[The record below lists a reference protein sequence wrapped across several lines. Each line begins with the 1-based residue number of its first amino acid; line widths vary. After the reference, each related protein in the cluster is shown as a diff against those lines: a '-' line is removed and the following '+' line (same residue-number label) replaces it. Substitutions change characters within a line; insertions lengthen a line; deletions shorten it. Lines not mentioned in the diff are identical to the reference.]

1 MISVKCPA
9 CGLVDWNVG
18 DCKRCGHSLV
28 GLGAEEGGE
37 GYFRAASEWAAEA
50 RAVRTARRVMA
61 ACAVVVLGL
70 TALGVLY
77 LAHKPAKKQWFW
89 SFYRSEPKVA
99 EIFAHNLEVTGG
111 AESISRLRSFRADGR
126 LAFAGGAAAKSAA
139 EAGGQATFVM
149 HAKAPDMIET
159 EVEIGP
165 PSATASPDSTVS
177 PAAPF
182 ESPQPSL
189 SNYSPFGAFAPPPQV
204 RVSLRRGFDG
214 KQGWEYVERTTL
226 IDGSTVPVK
235 QNTSRELDGDELG
248 RMKRYVQMTGLVH
261 LADEYTSLKL
271 NGREPVAWETGGE
284 FNFTGRELIDTT
296 LRGHEAYVVSGIN
309 KEGKN
314 ETFYFDTETGLL
326 LRVDFEADAAEG
338 APGKVECVFGDYKK
352 VGGLKLPHR
361 LSFKRGEETMT
372 MTFENYFPNEPI
384 PDSTFRV
391 PE

>member
-18 DCKRCGHSLV
+18 DCKRCGNSLV

-70 TALGVLY
+70 TTLGVLY
-77 LAHKPAKKQWFW
+77 LAHKPAKRQWFW
-89 SFYRSEPKVA
+89 SFYRSEPTVA
-99 EIFAHNLEVTGG
+99 EIFAHNLEVSGG
-111 AESISRLRSFRADGR
+111 GEGIARLRSFRAEGR
-126 LAFAGGAAAKSAA
+126 LAFAGGEAAQVAAA
-139 EAGGQATFVM
+139 AGGQVTFVM
-149 HAKAPDMIET
+149 HAKAPDRVET

-165 PSATASPDSTVS
+165 PAPTASPS
-177 PAAPF
+177 

-189 SNYSPFGAFAPPPQV
+189 SSDLQVALPQV

-214 KQGWEYVERTTL
+214 RQGWEHVERMILTG
-226 IDGSTVPVK
+226 GSTVPVK
-235 QNTSRELDGDELG
+235 QYTSRELDGDEMG
-248 RMKRYVQMTGLVH
+248 RMKRYAQTTGLVRV
-261 LADEYTSLKL
+261 ADEYTSLKL
-271 NGREPVAWETGGE
+271 SGREPVAWDTSSGIK
-284 FNFTGRELIDTT
+284 FAGRELPGGA
-296 LRGHEAYVVSGIN
+296 LRGHEAYVVSGVN
-309 KEGKN
+309 KEGKG

-326 LRVDFEADAAEG
+326 LRVDFEADNAEG
-338 APGKVECVFGDYKK
+338 APGKVECAFGDYKE

-361 LSFKRGEETMT
+361 LNFKRGEEMTT

-384 PDSTFRV
+384 PDSTFKM